1 MALKVKDAVVLGV
14 EPRGPVPITVLGA
27 VVSTTTVRLAE
38 AAEVFPAASV
48 EISMDDGEFTKH
60 RARTI
65 VVGNVGFLQAGLPL
79 LPDATL
85 DDGQLDVVLINPKR
99 FLHWLI
105 VVVRVIGRGK
115 KLDETVNRMTG
126 RKVVI
131 RASSEIPR
139 QIDGDAIGAG
149 TEIMCECLHGK
160 LLVRVPR

>member
-1 MALKVKDAVVLGV
+1 LRNLM
-14 EPRGPVPITVLGA
+14 
-27 VVSTTTVRLAE
+27 
-38 AAEVFPAASV
+38 FPAASV
-48 EISMDDGEFTKH
+48 EISMDDGEFTRH

-85 DDGQLDVVLINPKR
+85 DDGKLDVVLINPAR
-99 FLHWLI
+99 FLHWLL
-105 VVVRVIGRGK
+105 VVARVVTRGK

-139 QIDGDAIGAG
+139 QIDGDFIGLG
-149 TEIMCECLHGK
+149 QEITCEVLHGK